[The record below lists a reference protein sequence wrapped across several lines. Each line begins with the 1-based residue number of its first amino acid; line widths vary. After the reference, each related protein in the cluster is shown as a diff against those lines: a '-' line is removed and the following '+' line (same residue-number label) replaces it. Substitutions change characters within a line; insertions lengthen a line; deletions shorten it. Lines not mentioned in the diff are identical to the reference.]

1 MTGINIADY
10 HIGVYNPI
18 AGIIQQE
25 WFSFLA
31 DSPNEEIIKSIR
43 SHERTGRLLGN
54 TQFTGE
60 SGIILN
66 RSLMLKKAGGK
77 PKLNK

>member
-1 MTGINIADY
+1 MAGINIADY

-18 AGIIQQE
+18 AGIIQHE

-43 SHERTGRLLGN
+43 CHERTGRPHGS

-60 SGIILN
+60 SGIILT
-66 RSLMLKKAGGK
+66 RSLHVKESRRKTK
-77 PKLNK
+77 TE